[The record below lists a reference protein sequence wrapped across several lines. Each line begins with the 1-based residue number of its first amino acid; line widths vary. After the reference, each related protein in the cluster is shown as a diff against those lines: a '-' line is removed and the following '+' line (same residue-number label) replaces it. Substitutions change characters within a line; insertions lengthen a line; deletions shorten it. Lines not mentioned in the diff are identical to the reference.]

1 MATIEGTATE
11 FSHRE
16 TLKEDFDGIKAGIHD
31 SLSSSKDLIKDLVFA
46 IKAQWFT
53 KEVPIEP
60 EIIAVPEDKLSDLQ
74 LENKQKALDSLECMQ
89 YYLGQSGQEIKGAL
103 EDKSKVGLD
112 DQIKL
117 IGFTNECNHAEDA
130 CIIISCI
137 SFC

>member
-60 EIIAVPEDKLSDLQ
+60 EIIVTTNYCEQNLPKNTDLGFFTADR
-74 LENKQKALDSLECMQ
+74 LFFS
-89 YYLGQSGQEIKGAL
+89 
-103 EDKSKVGLD
+103 SKFATLP
-112 DQIKL
+112 
-117 IGFTNECNHAEDA
+117 
-130 CIIISCI
+130 
-137 SFC
+137 

>member
-74 LENKQKALDSLECMQ
+74 LENKQKALDGLECMQ
-89 YYLGQSGQEIKGAL
+89 YYLGQSGQDIKGAL
-103 EDKSKVGLD
+103 EDKSSEVVNNSL
-112 DQIKL
+112 
-117 IGFTNECNHAEDA
+117 
-130 CIIISCI
+130 
-137 SFC
+137 